1 MIVSRLVRLG
11 LVAIATVSLSG
22 CGFLFET
29 RGERA
34 MRNTPNFKSGYAD
47 GCATANAQ
55 GVNYGRDTTR
65 DTQLYQTD
73 KAYRAG
79 WAAGVSSCRANLAA
93 GQPGTPPQ
101 GPIPDTNPGQ
111 QH

>member
-1 MIVSRLVRLG
+1 MSVSRLVRFG
-11 LVAIATVSLSG
+11 LVAVVGVSVSG

-29 RGERA
+29 PAEKA
-34 MRNTPNFKSGYAD
+34 MRATPNFKSGYSD

-65 DTQLYQTD
+65 DDELYKAD

-79 WAAGVSSCRANLAA
+79 WAAGVSSCRANLA
-93 GQPGTPPQ
+93 GSQPGTPQ
-101 GPIPDTNPGQ
+101 GPIPDSRPGQ
-111 QH
+111 PH